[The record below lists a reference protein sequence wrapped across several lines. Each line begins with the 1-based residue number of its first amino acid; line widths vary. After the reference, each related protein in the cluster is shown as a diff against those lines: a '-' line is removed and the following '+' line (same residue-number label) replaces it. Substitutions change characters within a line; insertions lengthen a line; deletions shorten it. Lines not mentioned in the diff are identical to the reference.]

1 MTTTTAPQTQPQELT
16 RRAINLIFVTVM
28 LGILVAALDQTVV
41 STALPT
47 IVGDLGGGSHVSW
60 VATSYILTDTIATVL
75 AGKLGDLFGRKRV
88 FQVSM
93 VIFIVG
99 SALSGLAGSMTM
111 LIIWRALQGI
121 GAGGLTVT
129 ATALIGDV
137 IPLRERG
144 KYQGALGAVF
154 GVTTVIGPLL
164 GGVFTDDLSWRWVF
178 YINVPIGVIVI
189 VMAAWTLPSVKAVA
203 RPVIDYLGVAF
214 VAVGAGGLV
223 LATSLGGNS
232 FAWSSPTIIG
242 IYAVSVVAL
251 IGFVFVEFRAREPIL
266 PMRLFRDPVFSVV
279 MVLAFVVGFALLGSI
294 TFLPTYLQ
302 YVKGVSATVS
312 GLRTLPLVIGLLI
325 TSISAGTIVGRTGRY
340 KIFPVT
346 GFAVMTVG
354 LYLLS
359 RLSPETG
366 FWATSGSMFVL
377 GIGIGLSMQVLTII
391 VQNTAQYSDLGVA
404 TSAVTFFRTLG
415 SSFGTAVFGAI
426 YSNGLSSRLPAAV
439 ARSPG
444 VNPKAVTTPETLHSY
459 PPAEIRFIVEAYSDT
474 LHVVF
479 LWGVPVAALA
489 FVVSLF
495 LKEVPL
501 RGAAKADTGD
511 MGGGFGMPDT
521 ASMQQLERSL
531 SRLLRHEGRDHLPA
545 LRAASGTVL
554 NEADGWCV
562 GQVRIRSDLG
572 LPTSLVAIARRARVP
587 VAVLGPAFDH
597 AISTGYLAGP
607 HDKLT
612 LTKAGADES
621 AKFVRA
627 LKAWV
632 AMELAP
638 VGGDKPAALD
648 HALEHL
654 ARVALADEEPVLT
667 HSTG

>member
-1 MTTTTAPQTQPQELT
+1 MATTAAEARPQELT
-16 RRAINLIFVTVM
+16 RRAINLIFVTIL
-28 LGILVAALDQTVV
+28 LGILVSALDQTVV

-47 IVGDLGGGSHVSW
+47 IVGDLGGAGHVAW

-75 AGKLGDLFGRKRV
+75 AGKLGDQFGRKWV

-99 SALSGLAGSMTM
+99 SALSGLAGSMTT
-111 LIIWRALQGI
+111 LITWRALQGI

-178 YINVPIGVIVI
+178 YINVPIGVMVI
-189 VMAAWTLPSVKAVA
+189 ALAAWTIPSVRAA
-203 RPVIDYLGVAF
+203 GRPVIDYLGVAF
-214 VAVGAGGLV
+214 VTVGAGGLV

-232 FAWSSPTIIG
+232 YAWGSPVIIAM
-242 IYAVSVVAL
+242 YAVSVAAL
-251 IGFVFVEFRAREPIL
+251 AGFVFVEFRAREPIL

-279 MVLAFVVGFALLGSI
+279 MVLAFVVGFALLGAI

-312 GLRTLPLVIGLLI
+312 GLRTLPLVAGLLI
-325 TSISAGTIVGRTGRY
+325 TSIGTGILVGRTGRY

-346 GFAVMTVG
+346 GFFIMAVG

-359 RLSPETG
+359 RLAPGTG
-366 FWATSGSMFVL
+366 YWTTSGSMFVL
-377 GIGIGLSMQVLTII
+377 GIGIGLGMQVLTII
-391 VQNTAQYSDLGVA
+391 VQNTARYQDLGVA

-426 YSNGLSSRLPAAV
+426 YSNGLTSRLRAAV
-439 ARSPG
+439 AASPQ
-444 VNPKAVTTPETLHSY
+444 VNPKAITTPETLHRY
-459 PPAEIRFIVEAYSDT
+459 PESAIRLIVAAYSDT

-479 LWGVPVAALA
+479 LWGVPVAGLA

-501 RGAAKADTGD
+501 REASRADTSD

-521 ASMQQLERSL
+521 DSMQQLERSL
-531 SRLLRHEGRDHLPA
+531 GRLLQREGRDHLPA
-545 LRAASGTVL
+545 LRAASGTAL
-554 NEADGWCV
+554 TEADGWCV
-562 GQVRIRSDLG
+562 GQVRIRRDVG
-572 LPTSLVAIARRARVP
+572 LPISLEAIANRARVP
-587 VAVLGPAFDH
+587 AAVLMPAFDH
-597 AISTGYLAGP
+597 AIAAGYLAGP
-607 HDKLT
+607 YENLT
-612 LTKAGADES
+612 LTKAGTDES
-621 AKFVRA
+621 DKFVHE

-632 AMELAP
+632 AERLAP
-638 VGGDKPAALD
+638 VGGDNPAALD

-654 ARVALADEEPVLT
+654 ARAALADEVPVLT
-667 HSTG
+667 PA

>member
-1 MTTTTAPQTQPQELT
+1 MTTTAIQARPQELT
-16 RRAINLIFVTVM
+16 RRAINLIFVTIL
-28 LGILVAALDQTVV
+28 LGILVSALDQTVV

-47 IVGDLGGGSHVSW
+47 IVGDLGGAGHVAW

-111 LIIWRALQGI
+111 LIVWRALQGI

-178 YINVPIGVIVI
+178 YINIPIGVVVI
-189 VMAAWTLPSVKAVA
+189 GMAAWTIPSITAA
-203 RPVIDYLGVAF
+203 GRPVIDYLGVGL
-214 VAVGAGGLV
+214 VAIGAGGLV

-232 FAWSSPTIIG
+232 YAWGSPTIIAL
-242 IYAVSVVAL
+242 YAISVVAL
-251 IGFVFVEFRAREPIL
+251 AGFVFAELRAREPVL
-266 PMRLFRDPVFSVV
+266 PMRLFRDPVFSVI
-279 MVLAFVVGFALLGSI
+279 MVLAFVVGFALLGAI

-302 YVKGVSATVS
+302 YVKGVSATIS
-312 GLRTLPLVIGLLI
+312 GLRTLPLVAGLLI
-325 TSISAGTIVGRTGRY
+325 TSIGTGTLVGRTGRY

-346 GFAVMTVG
+346 GFLVMAVG
-354 LYLLS
+354 LFLLS
-359 RLSPETG
+359 LLTPGTG
-366 FWATSGSMFVL
+366 FWGTSAAMFVL
-377 GIGIGLSMQVLTII
+377 GIGIGLAMQVLTII
-391 VQNTAQYSDLGVA
+391 VQNTARYSDLGVA

-426 YSNGLSSRLPAAV
+426 YSNGLTSRLASAL

-444 VNPKAVTTPETLHSY
+444 VNPKAVTTPETLHRY
-459 PPAEIRFIVEAYSDT
+459 PTSEIRLILAAYSDT

-479 LWGVPVAALA
+479 LWGVPIAGLA

-501 RGAAKADTGD
+501 RGSARADTSDLGP
-511 MGGGFGMPDT
+511 GFGMPD
-521 ASMQQLERSL
+521 ADSMQQLERSL
-531 SRLLRHEGRDHLPA
+531 GRLLRREGREHLPA

-554 NEADGWCV
+554 SEADGWCV
-562 GQVRIRSDLG
+562 GQVKIRRELG
-572 LPTSLVAIARRARVP
+572 LAASLDAIASRAKVP
-587 VAVLGPAFDH
+587 PAVLTPAFDH
-597 AISTGYLAGP
+597 AISGGYLAGP
-607 HDKLT
+607 YDDLT

-632 AMELAP
+632 GKQLAP
-638 VGGDKPAALD
+638 VGGDNPAALD
-648 HALEHL
+648 QALEHL
-654 ARVALADEEPVLT
+654 ARMALTDEEPVLAGA
-667 HSTG
+667 S

>member
-1 MTTTTAPQTQPQELT
+1 MAITAAEARPQELT
-16 RRAINLIFVTVM
+16 RRAINLIFVTIL
-28 LGILVAALDQTVV
+28 LGILVSALDQTVV

-47 IVGDLGGGSHVSW
+47 IVGDLGGAGHVAW

-75 AGKLGDLFGRKRV
+75 AGKLGDQFGRKWV

-99 SALSGLAGSMTM
+99 SALSGLAGSMTT
-111 LIIWRALQGI
+111 LITWRALQGI

-137 IPLRERG
+137 IPLRQRG

-178 YINVPIGVIVI
+178 YINVPIGVVVI
-189 VMAAWTLPSVKAVA
+189 VLAAWTIPSVRAA
-203 RPVIDYLGVAF
+203 GRPVIDYLGVAF

-232 FAWSSPTIIG
+232 YPWGSPVIIAM
-242 IYAVSVVAL
+242 YAVSVAAL
-251 IGFVFVEFRAREPIL
+251 AGFVFVESRAREPIL

-279 MVLAFVVGFALLGSI
+279 MVLAFVVGFALLGAI

-325 TSISAGTIVGRTGRY
+325 TSIGTGVLVGRTGRY

-346 GFAVMTVG
+346 GLFIMAVG

-359 RLSPETG
+359 RLAPGTG
-366 FWATSGSMFVL
+366 YWATSGSMFVL
-377 GIGIGLSMQVLTII
+377 GIGLGLATQVLTII
-391 VQNTAQYSDLGVA
+391 VQNTARYQDLGVA

-426 YSNGLSSRLPAAV
+426 YSNGLASRLRVAV
-439 ARSPG
+439 AASPG
-444 VNPKAVTTPETLHSY
+444 VNPKAITTPETLHRY
-459 PPAEIRFIVEAYSDT
+459 PESAIRLIIAAYSDT

-479 LWGVPVAALA
+479 LWGVPVAGLA

-501 RGAAKADTGD
+501 REASRADTSD
-511 MGGGFGMPDT
+511 MGGGFGMPD
-521 ASMQQLERSL
+521 ADSMKQLERSL
-531 SRLLRHEGRDHLPA
+531 GRLLQREGRDHLPA
-545 LRAASGTVL
+545 LRAASGTAL
-554 NEADGWCV
+554 TEADGWCV
-562 GQVRIRSDLG
+562 GQVRIRRDLG
-572 LPTSLVAIARRARVP
+572 LPISLEAIANRARVP
-587 VAVLGPAFDH
+587 AAVLVPAFDH
-597 AISTGYLAGP
+597 AIATGYLAGP
-607 HDKLT
+607 HENLT

-621 AKFVRA
+621 DKFVHA
-627 LKAWV
+627 LKAWI
-632 AMELAP
+632 AERLAP
-638 VGGDKPAALD
+638 VGGDNPVALD
-648 HALEHL
+648 HALEDL
-654 ARVALADEEPVLT
+654 ARAALADEVPVLT
-667 HSTG
+667 PA

>member
-1 MTTTTAPQTQPQELT
+1 MTTTTAPPGRPPELS
-16 RRAINLIFVTVM
+16 RRAINLIFVTIL
-28 LGILVAALDQTVV
+28 LGILVSALDQTVV

-47 IVGDLGGGSHVSW
+47 IVGDLGGAGHVSW
-60 VATSYILTDTIATVL
+60 VATSYILTETIATVL

-99 SALSGLAGSMTM
+99 SAIAGLAGSMTT
-111 LIIWRALQGI
+111 LIAWRALQGV

-178 YINVPIGVIVI
+178 YINVPIGVVVI
-189 VMAAWTLPSVKAVA
+189 ALAAWTIPSIRAA
-203 RPVIDYLGVAF
+203 GRPVIDYLGVAF

-232 FAWSSPTIIG
+232 YAWGSPTIIAM
-242 IYAVSVVAL
+242 YTVSAAAL
-251 IGFVFVEFRAREPIL
+251 VGFVFIEFRAREPIL

-279 MVLAFVVGFALLGSI
+279 MVLAFVVGFALLGAI

-312 GLRTLPLVIGLLI
+312 GLRTLPLVAGLLI
-325 TSISAGTIVGRTGRY
+325 TSIATGTLVGRTGRY
-340 KIFPVT
+340 KIFPVV
-346 GFAVMTVG
+346 GFFVMAVG

-359 RLSPETG
+359 RLTPGTG
-366 FWATSGSMFVL
+366 YWAMSGSMFVL

-391 VQNTAQYSDLGVA
+391 VQNTARYQDLGVA

-426 YSNGLSSRLPAAV
+426 YSNGLTSRLRSAL

-444 VNPKAVTTPETLHSY
+444 VNPKAIKTPETLHRY
-459 PPAEIRFIVEAYSDT
+459 PDSAIRLILSAYSDT

-479 LWGVPVAALA
+479 LWGVPVAGLA

-501 RGAAKADTGD
+501 REAARADTSD
-511 MGGGFGMPDT
+511 MGGGFGMPDSD
-521 ASMQQLERSL
+521 SMQQLERSL
-531 SRLLRHEGRDHLPA
+531 GRLLRREGRAHLPA
-545 LRAASGTVL
+545 LRAASGTTL
-554 NEADGWCV
+554 TEADGWCV
-562 GQVRIRSDLG
+562 GLVRIRRDLA
-572 LPTSLVAIARRARVP
+572 LPISLEAIAARVRVP
-587 VAVLGPAFDH
+587 AAVLVPAFEH
-597 AISTGYLAGP
+597 AISAGYLAGP
-607 HDKLT
+607 YENLT
-612 LTKAGADES
+612 LTNAGAEES
-621 AKFVRA
+621 DKFVRQ

-632 AMELAP
+632 AERLAP
-638 VGGDKPAALD
+638 VGGDNPVALD

-654 ARVALADEEPVLT
+654 ARAALADEVPVLT
-667 HSTG
+667 PA

>member
-1 MTTTTAPQTQPQELT
+1 MAITAAEARPQELT
-16 RRAINLIFVTVM
+16 RRAINLIFVTIL
-28 LGILVAALDQTVV
+28 LGILVSALDQTVV

-47 IVGDLGGGSHVSW
+47 IVGDLGGAGHVAW

-75 AGKLGDLFGRKRV
+75 AGKLGDQFGRKWV

-99 SALSGLAGSMTM
+99 SALSGLAGSMTT
-111 LIIWRALQGI
+111 LITWRALQGI

-137 IPLRERG
+137 IPLRQRG

-178 YINVPIGVIVI
+178 YINVPIGVAVI
-189 VMAAWTLPSVKAVA
+189 ALAAWTIPSVRAPG

-232 FAWSSPTIIG
+232 YPWGSPVIIAM
-242 IYAVSVVAL
+242 YAVSVAAL
-251 IGFVFVEFRAREPIL
+251 AGFVLVEFRAREPIL

-279 MVLAFVVGFALLGSI
+279 MVLAFVVGFALLGAI

-325 TSISAGTIVGRTGRY
+325 TSIGTGVLVGRTGRY

-346 GFAVMTVG
+346 GLFIMAVG

-359 RLSPETG
+359 RLAPGTG
-366 FWATSGSMFVL
+366 YWATSASMFVL
-377 GIGIGLSMQVLTII
+377 GIGLGLATQVLTII
-391 VQNTAQYSDLGVA
+391 VQNTARYQDLGVA

-426 YSNGLSSRLPAAV
+426 YSNGLASRLRAAL
-439 ARSPG
+439 AASPR
-444 VNPKAVTTPETLHSY
+444 VNPKAITTPETLHRY
-459 PPAEIRFIVEAYSDT
+459 PESAIRLIVAAYSDT

-479 LWGVPVAALA
+479 LWGVPVAGLA

-501 RGAAKADTGD
+501 RESSRADTSD
-511 MGGGFGMPDT
+511 MGGGFGMPD
-521 ASMQQLERSL
+521 ADSMKQLERSL
-531 SRLLRHEGRDHLPA
+531 GRLLQREGRDHLPA
-545 LRAASGTVL
+545 LRAASGTAL
-554 NEADGWCV
+554 TEADGWCV
-562 GQVRIRSDLG
+562 GQVRIRRDLG
-572 LPTSLVAIARRARVP
+572 LPISLEAIANHARVP
-587 VAVLGPAFDH
+587 AAVLVPAFDH
-597 AISTGYLAGP
+597 AIAAGYLAGP
-607 HDKLT
+607 YENLT
-612 LTKAGADES
+612 LTKAGAEES
-621 AKFVRA
+621 DKFVHA
-627 LKAWV
+627 LKAWI
-632 AMELAP
+632 AERLAP
-638 VGGDKPAALD
+638 VGGDNPVALD
-648 HALEHL
+648 HALEDL
-654 ARVALADEEPVLT
+654 ARAALVDEVPVLT
-667 HSTG
+667 PA

>member
-1 MTTTTAPQTQPQELT
+1 MTTTAAEAPPRELS

-28 LGILVAALDQTVV
+28 LGILVSALDQTVV

-47 IVGDLGGGSHVSW
+47 IVGDLGGGGHVSW
-60 VATSYILTDTIATVL
+60 VATSYILTETIATVL
-75 AGKLGDLFGRKRV
+75 AGKLGDLFGRKQV

-99 SALSGLAGSMTM
+99 SALSGLAGSMTT

-178 YINVPIGVIVI
+178 YINVPIGVVVI
-189 VMAAWTLPSVKAVA
+189 ALAAWTIPSVKAA
-203 RPVIDYLGVAF
+203 GRPVIDYLGVAF

-232 FAWSSPTIIG
+232 FAWSSPTIIAM
-242 IYAVSVVAL
+242 YAVSVVAV
-251 IGFVFVEFRAREPIL
+251 IGFVFVELRAREPIL

-279 MVLAFVVGFALLGSI
+279 MVLAFIVGFTLLGSI

-302 YVKGVSATVS
+302 YAKGVSATVS

-325 TSISAGTIVGRTGRY
+325 TSISTGVLVGRTGRY

-346 GFAVMTVG
+346 GFFVMAVG

-359 RLSPETG
+359 RLTPETG
-366 FWATSGSMFVL
+366 FWVMSGSMFVL
-377 GIGIGLSMQVLTII
+377 GIGIGLAMQVLTII
-391 VQNTAQYSDLGVA
+391 VQNTARYEDLGVA

-426 YSNGLSSRLPAAV
+426 YSNGLTSRLRSAI
-439 ARSPG
+439 ARSPE
-444 VNPKAVTTPETLHSY
+444 VNPKDITTPEALHRY
-459 PPAEIRFIVEAYSDT
+459 PDAAIRLIVAAYSDT

-479 LWGVPVAALA
+479 LSAVPVAVLG

-495 LKEVPL
+495 LKQVPL
-501 RGAAKADTGD
+501 RGAAKADTSD
-511 MGGGFGMPDT
+511 MGSGFGMPDT
-521 ASMQQLERSL
+521 ESMQQLERSL
-531 SRLLRHEGRDHLPA
+531 SRLLRREGRDHLPA
-545 LRAASGTVL
+545 LRTASGTAL
-554 NEADGWCV
+554 TEADGWCV
-562 GQVRIRSDLG
+562 GQVRIRRDLG
-572 LPTSLVAIARRARVP
+572 LPTSLQAIAHRIRVP
-587 VAVLGPAFDH
+587 APVLAPAFDH
-597 AISTGYLAGP
+597 AISAGYLAGP
-607 HDKLT
+607 DENLT
-612 LTKAGADES
+612 LTTAGVDES
-621 AKFVRA
+621 DKFIHE
-627 LKAWV
+627 LKAWI
-632 AMELAP
+632 AERLAP
-638 VGGDKPAALD
+638 VGGDNPAALD

-654 ARVALADEEPVLT
+654 ARMALADEEPALT
-667 HSTG
+667 PA

>member
-16 RRAINLIFVTVM
+16 RRAINLIFVTVT

-47 IVGDLGGGSHVSW
+47 IVGDLGGGDHVSW

-88 FQVSM
+88 FQISM

-111 LIIWRALQGI
+111 LIVWRALQGI

-189 VMAAWTLPSVKAVA
+189 AMAAWTIPSTKAVA

-242 IYAVSVVAL
+242 IYAVSVVAV
-251 IGFVFVEFRAREPIL
+251 IGFVFVELRAREPIL

-279 MVLAFVVGFALLGSI
+279 MVLAFVVGFALLGAI

-325 TSISAGTIVGRTGRY
+325 TSIATGTIVGRTGRY
-340 KIFPVT
+340 KIFPVV
-346 GFAVMTVG
+346 GSAVMAVG

-366 FWATSGSMFVL
+366 FWVTSGSMFVL

-426 YSNGLSSRLPAAV
+426 YSNGLSSRLPAAL

-444 VNPKAVTTPETLHSY
+444 VNPKAVTTPATLHSY

-479 LWGVPVAALA
+479 LWGVPIAGLA

-531 SRLLRHEGRDHLPA
+531 SRLLRREGRDHIPA

-572 LPTSLVAIARRARVP
+572 LPTSLDAIARRARVP
-587 VAVLGPAFDH
+587 AAVLAPAFDH
-597 AISTGYLAGP
+597 TISAGYLAGP
-607 HDKLT
+607 YDRLT
-612 LTKAGADES
+612 VTKTGANES
-621 AKFVRA
+621 AKFVRE

-632 AMELAP
+632 AEELAP
-638 VGGDKPAALD
+638 VGGDNPAALD

-654 ARVALADEEPVLT
+654 ARVALTDERPVLT
-667 HSTG
+667 RSTG

>member
-1 MTTTTAPQTQPQELT
+1 MATTAAEARPQELT
-16 RRAINLIFVTVM
+16 RRAINLIFVTIL
-28 LGILVAALDQTVV
+28 LGILVSALDQTVV

-47 IVGDLGGGSHVSW
+47 IVGDLGGAGHVSW

-99 SALSGLAGSMTM
+99 SALSGLAGSMTT
-111 LIIWRALQGI
+111 LITWRALQGI

-178 YINVPIGVIVI
+178 YINVPIGVVVI
-189 VMAAWTLPSVKAVA
+189 ALAAWTIPSVRAA
-203 RPVIDYLGVAF
+203 GRPVIDYLGGAF

-232 FAWSSPTIIG
+232 YAWGSPVIIAM
-242 IYAVSVVAL
+242 YAVSVAAL
-251 IGFVFVEFRAREPIL
+251 AGFVFVEFRAREPIL

-279 MVLAFVVGFALLGSI
+279 MVLAFVVGFALLGAI

-312 GLRTLPLVIGLLI
+312 GLRTLPLVAGLLI
-325 TSISAGTIVGRTGRY
+325 TSIGTGILVGRTGRY

-346 GFAVMTVG
+346 GFFIMAVG

-359 RLSPETG
+359 RLAPGTG
-366 FWATSGSMFVL
+366 YWTTSGSMFVL
-377 GIGIGLSMQVLTII
+377 GIGIGLGMQVLTII
-391 VQNTAQYSDLGVA
+391 VQNTARYQDLGVA

-426 YSNGLSSRLPAAV
+426 YSNGLTSRLRAAV
-439 ARSPG
+439 AASPQ
-444 VNPKAVTTPETLHSY
+444 VNPKAITTPETLHRY
-459 PPAEIRFIVEAYSDT
+459 PESAIRLIVAAYSDT

-479 LWGVPVAALA
+479 LWGVPVAGLA

-501 RGAAKADTGD
+501 REASRADTSD

-521 ASMQQLERSL
+521 DSMQQLERSL
-531 SRLLRHEGRDHLPA
+531 GRLLQREGRDHLPA
-545 LRAASGTVL
+545 LRAASGTAL
-554 NEADGWCV
+554 TEADGWCV
-562 GQVRIRSDLG
+562 GQVRIRRDVG
-572 LPTSLVAIARRARVP
+572 LPISLEAIANRARVP
-587 VAVLGPAFDH
+587 AAVLMPAFDH
-597 AISTGYLAGP
+597 AIAAGYLAGP
-607 HDKLT
+607 YENLT
-612 LTKAGADES
+612 LTKAGTDES
-621 AKFVRA
+621 DKFVHE

-632 AMELAP
+632 AERLAP
-638 VGGDKPAALD
+638 VGGDNPAALD

-654 ARVALADEEPVLT
+654 ARAALADEVPVLT
-667 HSTG
+667 PA

>member
-1 MTTTTAPQTQPQELT
+1 MTTTAAEAPPQELT

-28 LGILVAALDQTVV
+28 LGILVSALDQTVV

-47 IVGDLGGGSHVSW
+47 IVGDLGGGGHVSW
-60 VATSYILTDTIATVL
+60 VATSYILTETIATVL
-75 AGKLGDLFGRKRV
+75 AGKLGDLFGRKQV

-99 SALSGLAGSMTM
+99 SALSGLAGSMTT

-154 GVTTVIGPLL
+154 GVTTVVGPLL

-178 YINVPIGVIVI
+178 YINVPIGVVVI
-189 VMAAWTLPSVKAVA
+189 ALAAWTIPSVRAA
-203 RPVIDYLGVAF
+203 GRPVIDYLGVAF

-232 FAWSSPTIIG
+232 FAWSSPTIIAM
-242 IYAVSVVAL
+242 YAVSVVAV
-251 IGFVFVEFRAREPIL
+251 IGFVFVELRAREPIL

-279 MVLAFVVGFALLGSI
+279 MVLAFSVGFTLLGSI

-312 GLRTLPLVIGLLI
+312 GLRTLPLVVGLLI
-325 TSISAGTIVGRTGRY
+325 TSISTGVLVGRTGRY

-346 GFAVMTVG
+346 GFFVMAVG

-359 RLSPETG
+359 RLTPETG
-366 FWATSGSMFVL
+366 FWVMSGSMFVL
-377 GIGIGLSMQVLTII
+377 GIGIGLAMQVLTII
-391 VQNTAQYSDLGVA
+391 VQNTARYEDLGVA

-426 YSNGLSSRLPAAV
+426 YSNGLTSRLRSAV
-439 ARSPG
+439 ARSPE
-444 VNPKAVTTPETLHSY
+444 VNPKAITTPEALHRY
-459 PPAEIRFIVEAYSDT
+459 PDAAIRLIVAAYSDT

-479 LWGVPVAALA
+479 LSAVPVAVLG

-495 LKEVPL
+495 LKQVPL
-501 RGAAKADTGD
+501 RGAAKADTSD
-511 MGGGFGMPDT
+511 MGCGFGMPDT
-521 ASMQQLERSL
+521 ESMQQLERSL
-531 SRLLRHEGRDHLPA
+531 SRLLQREGRDHLPA
-545 LRAASGTVL
+545 LRTASGTAL
-554 NEADGWCV
+554 TEADGWCV
-562 GQVRIRSDLG
+562 GQVRIRRDLG
-572 LPTSLVAIARRARVP
+572 LPTSLQAIAHRIRVP
-587 VAVLGPAFDH
+587 APVLAPAFDH
-597 AISTGYLAGP
+597 AISAGYLGGR
-607 HDKLT
+607 DENLT
-612 LTKAGADES
+612 LTAAGVDES
-621 AKFVRA
+621 DKFIHE
-627 LKAWV
+627 LKAWI
-632 AMELAP
+632 AERLAP
-638 VGGDKPAALD
+638 VGGDNPAALD

-654 ARVALADEEPVLT
+654 ARMALADEEPALT
-667 HSTG
+667 PA